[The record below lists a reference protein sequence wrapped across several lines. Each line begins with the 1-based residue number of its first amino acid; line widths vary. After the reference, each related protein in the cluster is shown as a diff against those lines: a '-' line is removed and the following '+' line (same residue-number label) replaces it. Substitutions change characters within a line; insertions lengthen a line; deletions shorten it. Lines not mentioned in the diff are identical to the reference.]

1 MAHFY
6 LVEDL
11 ESAAVGDRV
20 ALVGAEARHAVTV
33 SRISVGETVSI
44 GNGAGLVVTGE
55 VVTAEHTE
63 LAITVNEVHEHPHR
77 QPALFLVQALAKGDR
92 DELAVQAATE
102 LGVDGVIPWQAARSI
117 SRWEGAKVAKG
128 RDRWTAIVREASKQS
143 IRPWVP
149 DVLDLATTK
158 QLAAMVSSAV
168 RMLVLDPTAETP
180 LASLALDDRDLLV
193 VVGPEGGIAPQE
205 LATLTGAGAELVRL
219 GPEVLRTSTAGPAA
233 IAVLNVG
240 LGRW

>member
-1 MAHFY
+1 VAHFY

-11 ESAAVGDRV
+11 ESAVVGDRV

-33 SRISVGETVSI
+33 SRIAVGETVSI

-55 VVTAEHTE
+55 VVSAEHAE

-168 RMLVLDPTAETP
+168 RMLVLDPTAEAP
-180 LASLALDDRDLLV
+180 LASLTLDDRDLLV

-205 LATLTGAGAELVRL
+205 LATLTAAGAELARL

>member
-1 MAHFY
+1 
-6 LVEDL
+6 
-11 ESAAVGDRV
+11 
-20 ALVGAEARHAVTV
+20 
-33 SRISVGETVSI
+33 
-44 GNGAGLVVTGE
+44 
-55 VVTAEHTE
+55 
-63 LAITVNEVHEHPHR
+63 
-77 QPALFLVQALAKGDR
+77 
-92 DELAVQAATE
+92 
-102 LGVDGVIPWQAARSI
+102 VIPWQAARSI

-168 RMLVLDPTAETP
+168 RMLVLDPTAEAP
-180 LASLALDDRDLLV
+180 LASLTLDDRDLLV

-205 LATLTGAGAELVRL
+205 LATLTAAGAELARL